1 MLTHFK
7 TKKLIVKPK
16 MIMNNKRNYKGTA
29 VYMAESARTV
39 YNLLLEDLPKFTAY
53 NTRFTVEYANEFL
66 NQINAAD
73 TIITDVTILAKQG
86 VETQKV
92 LTAMQ
97 QASQLYNRIKNHA
110 QWAFEK
116 TSPAIVKE
124 FTSGYNKIGRNQP
137 KMLLFLE
144 TLEKVINTH
153 IKELI
158 DVNKGGMP
166 RVLLSELIVIKEQ
179 LKTANVQQE
188 VYKKKRLV
196 ITETRVNTLNNCYAT
211 MVQINNL
218 AQLVFN
224 DQPAKRSQYS
234 YRWSSGNNKLS
245 DFVGNVAPNETK
257 VITSLPFMAGT
268 YISFENRGV
277 VPLQFD
283 LSMNETTLEGNMV
296 ELEGGAINNQ
306 AMEWLLA
313 EGVNGTNVNVLVH
326 NPSENETA
334 SYLVSTDIA

>member
-1 MLTHFK
+1 MS
-7 TKKLIVKPK
+7 
-16 MIMNNKRNYKGTA
+16 NKRNYNGTDA
-29 VYMAESARTV
+29 YMAESARTM
-39 YNLLLEDLPKFTAY
+39 YNLLVQDLPYFTAY
-53 NTRFTVEYANEFL
+53 NTRFTSEYATGFL

-73 TIITDVTILAKQG
+73 TIITDVNILAKQG

-97 QASQLYNRIKNHA
+97 EARRLYNRIKSHA
-110 QWAFEK
+110 QWAYEA

-124 FTSGYNKIGRNQP
+124 FTSGYSKIGRNQP

-144 TLEKVINTH
+144 TLDKVVNAHINILT
-153 IKELI
+153 
-158 DVNKGGMP
+158 DANKGGMP
-166 RVLLSELIVIKEQ
+166 EAIVGELIAIKEQ

-188 VYKKKRLV
+188 VYKKQRLV
-196 ITETRVNTLNNCYAT
+196 LTETRVNSLNDCYAT

-218 AQLVFN
+218 AQLVFVS
-224 DQPAKRSQYS
+224 QPAKRAQYS
-234 YRWSSGNNKLS
+234 YRSGSGSSKLT

-257 VITSLPFMAGT
+257 VITSLPFEVGN

-283 LSMNETTLEGNMV
+283 LSTNETTLEGNMV
-296 ELEGGAINNQ
+296 ELEGGTTNSQ

-313 EGVNGTNVNVLVH
+313 DGINGTSVNILVH
-326 NPSENETA
+326 NPSENETG
-334 SYLVSTDIA
+334 SYWVSNNIE